1 LTAEL
6 GTKLEDM
13 VFAQLRS
20 SDPDQISRYVN
31 LSANVKFFSQLM
43 GALSE
48 LRFSTITDRFISE
61 LRDVKGIEKQSESKL
76 EMLVGCM
83 KYLKLKLYPMSKLE
97 DSADFLQAVGELFQ
111 NSHSLRIKLAF
122 CELFEGLLKPVQRIA
137 GVEVNLP
144 VWQKTMEQI
153 APKVMRM
160 VTKGRHG
167 VSLQLMTTILSVSK
181 REYFLK
187 HWPPLI
193 EILVGRLKEKKVLVT
208 SCLCIL
214 LYVYLF
220 RYSESP
226 SSVVHKRIDFFVKL
240 FFGKKRSL
248 IVEEVV
254 DVHSRIVYYIMV
266 KYPEYGMEKVLK
278 YLLNE
283 VGEDEVGRSDNSIQ
297 IDEVVNAEGV
307 WITIKAFSLFLHDVE
322 LSTKKGVHMGTISQ
336 VKSTS
341 GTGSIVVE
349 GKIDLPTPAFP
360 NFDEEL
366 YLGSNHVLKKDVKDK
381 MGASIRETMGYV
393 NQSMGRVLLAL
404 ERTVCNR
411 IVYFLETWTAAPST
425 SSTGSAPQRRPSTSV
440 VDTLNSFTGVQ
451 TDIDSTRSNTSADLK
466 GLLYTILRSI
476 PRFRPLGL
484 STKRTIEIIAK
495 CTLNADPDIRKEAYD
510 SLIRISN
517 ITSMDSGNEDWTFN
531 SGKDLISAE
540 VFKITVSIQ
549 REILIKQYSDLWT
562 HGEILVEIVDEIS
575 VGNIELLKIWLKDLQ
590 EMESVFGPDE
600 IQRVLGDLEAHG
612 VLLLLSPTATQRRA
626 GIEALRL
633 VPEFRRA
640 MQKQMEEA
648 VETIDARS
656 PDSTDLD
663 VFERLSTFH
672 GGKRA
677 SLYKRYTKKKKED
690 RNETHISI
698 YDIMIDQGRKLV
710 QEHYFDPL
718 ERVSKDT
725 NVEGQRKRLQQSELI
740 EMEDALL
747 YVARSEDSFEAS
759 IWSRCCPHLL
769 KYFMQYANLP
779 SLSNCFVMVW
789 DFLRA
794 MHPVI
799 SGISKGTILIRTK
812 SLNSMKNKDRSVRS
826 SAVEVLIEHWKSF
839 LTFAYTSIDVAG
851 QSKDFNPNS
860 EPFSSISAS
869 ELHRNVL
876 PFLGSDKYEIRKAVV
891 SAIGTIPQSSYGSIL
906 GDIQSLIS
914 QVVKNSQQRISLDST
929 RKTAG
934 DPNFDRV
941 RTELTHL
948 LSFLSD
954 FTQNSQYRQQ
964 FSIMTSMSD
973 YMRAMITFFNDPD
986 VNLDWKH
993 QMTRYYFCLFVE
1005 KYYRI
1010 LCEAVKPIADET
1022 VEQYI
1027 PFKVRRDLFGLFE
1040 SWCGFGVDAEKSIQ
1054 REQLMMSMVLDPMK
1068 DFAERQSWSSKMEI
1082 HKKSIQLAALKAMA
1096 SLCRGPL
1103 THFSEPSLAFE
1114 TPRITVWIN
1123 QLLDSPQS
1131 RYRNVGRTAIE
1142 NLLSSN
1148 MNSTDL
1154 FDQILQNCYM
1164 HPPSSNVT
1172 AGYFLGLVDL
1182 LCMKEKWD
1190 QSLPKIICLV
1200 LIHMSNEN
1208 ISVRKGAG
1216 RLLLCLDKHLSGNAS
1231 TNFGLTEDVM
1241 GWYKDMPR
1249 NDLEDDAVTLNMD
1262 NQEIPV
1268 PEWPATIETAA
1279 LTSSMRSV
1287 FERAR
1292 DNISTRLTSEHS
1304 YLIPEV

>member
-1 LTAEL
+1 
-6 GTKLEDM
+6 M

-48 LRFSTITDRFISE
+48 LRFSTITDRFITE
-61 LRDVKGIEKQSESKL
+61 LRDIKGIDKQSESKL

-122 CELFEGLLKPVQRIA
+122 CELFDGLLKPVQRIA

-160 VTKGRHG
+160 ITKGRHG

-208 SCLCIL
+208 SCLCVL

-220 RYSESP
+220 RYCESP

-240 FFGKKRSL
+240 FFAKKRSL

-254 DVHSRIVYYIMV
+254 DVHSRTVYYIMV

-278 YLLNE
+278 YLLSE
-283 VGEDEVGRSDNSIQ
+283 VGEDEVGKSDNSIQ
-297 IDEVVNAEGV
+297 MDEVVNAEGV
-307 WITIKAFSLFLHDVE
+307 WITIKAFSMFLHDVE

-349 GKIDLPTPAFP
+349 GKIDLPTPTFP
-360 NFDEEL
+360 NFDEGL
-366 YLGSNHVLKKDVKDK
+366 HLGSNHVLKKDVKEK
-381 MGASIRETMGYV
+381 MGASIRDTMEFV
-393 NQSMGRVLLAL
+393 NQSMGRAFLAL
-404 ERTVCNR
+404 ERTVCSR
-411 IVYFLETWTAAPST
+411 IVYILETWSAPST
-425 SSTGSAPQRRPSTSV
+425 TSTGSAPQRRPSTSV

-466 GLLYTILRSI
+466 GLLYTILQSI

-495 CTLNADPDIRKEAYD
+495 CTMNADPLIRKEAYD
-510 SLIRISN
+510 ALIRIAS
-517 ITSMDSGNEDWTFN
+517 ISIVDPENEDWKVSTA
-531 SGKDLISAE
+531 LISAE
-540 VFKITVSIQ
+540 VYKITVFSQ
-549 REILIKQYSDLWT
+549 REILVKQYSDLWS
-562 HGEILVEIVDEIS
+562 HGELLVEIVDEIS
-575 VGNIELLKIWLKDLQ
+575 TGNVELLKIWLQSLQ
-590 EMESVFGPDE
+590 ETESNLVDE
-600 IQRVLGDLEAHG
+600 EVHRILSDLEAHG
-612 VLLLLSPTATQRRA
+612 VLMLLSPTPTQRRA
-626 GIEALRL
+626 GVEVLRL
-633 VPEFRRA
+633 VPQFHRA
-640 MQKQMEEA
+640 MQKYPEEVSGA
-648 VETIDARS
+648 FDAKS

-663 VFERLSTFH
+663 VLERLSTFH

-677 SLYKRYTKKKKED
+677 SFYKRITKKKKGE
-690 RNETHISI
+690 RLNSHISI
-698 YDIMIDQGRKLV
+698 YDIMLDQGRKLV

-718 ERVSKDT
+718 ERVSKDA
-725 NVEGQRKRLQQSELI
+725 NLEGQRKKLQQNELI

-747 YVARSEDSFEAS
+747 YVAQSDDAFEAS
-759 IWSRCCPHLL
+759 IWNRCYPHLL
-769 KYFMQYANLP
+769 KYFMLYANLP
-779 SLSNCFVMVW
+779 TLSNCFGMVW

-799 SGISKGTILIRTK
+799 SGISNGTILIRTK
-812 SLNSMKNKDRSVRS
+812 SINSLKNKDRSVRS
-826 SAVEVLIEHWKSF
+826 SAVEVLIQHWNSF

-851 QSKDFNPNS
+851 QSKAFNPNS

-906 GDIQSLIS
+906 ADIQSLIS
-914 QVVKNSQQRISLDST
+914 QVVRNSQQRISLDSQ
-929 RKTAG
+929 RKPG
-934 DPNFDRV
+934 SDGNFDRV

-948 LSFLSD
+948 LSFLAD

-993 QMTRYYFCLFVE
+993 QMTRYYFCLFVD

-1010 LCEAVKPIADET
+1010 LSDAVKPIADET

-1054 REQLMMSMVLDPMK
+1054 REQLMMSIVLDPMK
-1068 DFAERQSWSSKMEI
+1068 DMSERQSWSNKMDV
-1082 HKKSIQLAALKAMA
+1082 HRKSIQLAALKAMA

-1148 MNSTDL
+1148 MNSSDL
-1154 FDQILQNCYM
+1154 FDQIMQNCYM

-1190 QSLPKIICLV
+1190 KSSLPKIICLV

-1208 ISVRKGAG
+1208 IAVRKGAG
-1216 RLLLCLDKHLSGNAS
+1216 RLLLCLDKHLNGDSS
-1231 TNFGLTEDVM
+1231 TKLGLTEDVM

-1249 NDLEDDAVTLNMD
+1249 NDLDDDAITLNME
-1262 NQEIPV
+1262 NQEISV
-1268 PEWPATIETAA
+1268 PEWPATVETAA

-1292 DNISTRLTSEHS
+1292 DSISMRLTAEHKPF
-1304 YLIPEV
+1304 IPEVYSVNLGNL